1 MVQQFTTAKHLLA
14 AVAAAAMLALPSVT
28 GAQNPQ
34 TIQVADK
41 APSSYTVQKGDT
53 LWGISGRFLKDPWR
67 WPDIWRLN
75 RDQIKN
81 PHLIYPGDIVKLDYV
96 DGQPQLS
103 LTRNGVRVS
112 PSTRASALDV
122 DLIPSIPPGDIEPYL
137 SKSLV
142 TGPNGLTDAAE
153 ILSGR
158 RPERLIRG
166 GGDIVYVAGL
176 NSNAGDY
183 WYIYRPGPPISTY
196 DGTDVLGYRSKFIGT
211 ARVEKFG
218 ELSTVRIE
226 SADLEVLIGDRL
238 LPAPRE
244 TLANYIPRAPDKA
257 IDARVLDVPFT
268 NTETGR
274 GYVVTL
280 DKGSVDGLEPGNVLA
295 VYRAV
300 EPIVDPR
307 ASKQQAT
314 ILRFLDPTTMFT
326 PAVLAS
332 PADERTGLMF
342 VFRTFDRVSF
352 AIVLNTTESVSPRRL
367 RPHALTR
374 SLSDSRPSTVSPIP
388 AGLPRRSSCHHVR
401 RRLDP

>member
-1 MVQQFTTAKHLLA
+1 MVQQFTTARHLLA
-14 AVAAAAMLALPSVT
+14 AIAAAGMLALSTAT

-34 TIQVADK
+34 NLQVADK
-41 APSSYTVQKGDT
+41 APASYTVQKGDT

-81 PHLIYPGDIVKLDYV
+81 PHLIYPGDVVRLDYV
-96 DGQPQLS
+96 DGQPQLT

-122 DLIPSIPPGDIEPYL
+122 DVIPSIPPGDIEPYL
-137 SKSLV
+137 SKTLV

-158 RPERLIRG
+158 NAARMVRG
-166 GGDIVYVAGL
+166 RGDIVYVAGIDPKG
-176 NSNAGDY
+176 GDY
-183 WYIYRPGPPISTY
+183 WYIYRAGGPITTFGGS
-196 DGTDVLGYRSKFIGT
+196 DVLGYESKFIGT

-218 ELSTVRIE
+218 ELATVRIE
-226 SADLEVLIGDRL
+226 TAELEVLMGDRL

-244 TLANYIPRAPDKA
+244 TIANYVPRAPDKA
-257 IDARVLDVPFT
+257 IDARILTVPYT

-280 DKGSVDGLEPGNVLA
+280 DKGRVDGLEPGNVLA
-295 VYRAV
+295 VYRNV

-307 ASKQQAT
+307 PAKQQST
-314 ILRFLDPTTMFT
+314 ILRFLDPTKVFT
-326 PAVLAS
+326 PAVLVS

-342 VFRTFDRVSF
+342 VFRTFDYVSY
-352 AIVLNTTESVSPRRL
+352 AVLLNTTDPV
-367 RPHALTR
+367 RPGDYART
-374 SLSDSRPSTVSPIP
+374 P
-388 AGLPRRSSCHHVR
+388 
-401 RRLDP
+401 

>member
-1 MVQQFTTAKHLLA
+1 MVQQFTTWKPLLA
-14 AVAAAAMLALPSVT
+14 AVAAAGMLAL
-28 GAQNPQ
+28 GAPVAGQNPAA
-34 TIQVADK
+34 IQIVEK
-41 APSSYTVQKGDT
+41 APPTYTVQKGDT

-81 PHLIYPGDIVKLDYV
+81 PHLIYPGDVVKLDYV

-122 DLIPSIPPGDIEPYL
+122 DVIPSIPPGDIEPYL
-137 SKSLV
+137 SKTLV
-142 TGPNGLTDAAE
+142 TGPNGLAGSAE

-158 RPERLIRG
+158 NPARMVRG
-166 GGDIVYVAGL
+166 AGDVIYVAGL
-176 NSNAGDY
+176 DPGAGDY
-183 WYIYRPGPPISTY
+183 WYIYRPGPPINTY
-196 DGTDVLGYRSKFIGT
+196 DGKDVLGYESKFIGT

-218 ELSTVRIE
+218 ELATVRIE
-226 SADLEVLIGDRL
+226 SADLEVLLGDRL

-244 TLANYIPRAPDKA
+244 ILANYVPRAPDKA
-257 IDARVLDVPFT
+257 IDARVLYVPYT

-280 DKGSVDGLEPGNVLA
+280 DKGKIDGLEPGNVLA

-307 ASKQQAT
+307 PSKQQST
-314 ILRFLDPTTMFT
+314 ILRYLDPTTVFT
-326 PAVLAS
+326 PAVLVS

-342 VFRTFDRVSF
+342 VFRTFDRVSY
-352 AIVLNTTESVSPRRL
+352 AIVLNTTDPV
-367 RPHALTR
+367 RPGDYART
-374 SLSDSRPSTVSPIP
+374 P
-388 AGLPRRSSCHHVR
+388 
-401 RRLDP
+401 